1 MGNTGNRVVNNFK
14 KYRYLLSQLIIK
26 DIKLK
31 YRRSYLGIVWT
42 LIEPLL
48 TMIVLTMVFSA
59 FLGKNGVADDLPF
72 PVYILAGRLLYSF
85 FSGATKGA
93 MKSIRSNAA
102 MIKKVY
108 VPKYMYPLAAI
119 LSNFIIFL
127 ISLIVLFGVAIVLK
141 VAPSWWMF
149 MAVVPILQL
158 LLICIGVGLILGT
171 LAVFFRDLEYLWGVA
186 LMLIMYTCAI
196 FYEAKRLYKAGYGW
210 LLDSNPIYG
219 VIRNFRHCIS
229 GAGFHYPTLIYCTCF
244 GVITIIIGAYLF
256 YKKQDEFILN
266 L

>member
-1 MGNTGNRVVNNFK
+1 MGKKTSQIFLNFK
-14 KYRYLLSQLIIK
+14 KYKFLLSQLVVK

-48 TMIVLTMVFSA
+48 TMVVLTMVFSA
-59 FLGKNGVADDLPF
+59 FLGKSGEAGALPF
-72 PVYILAGRLLYSF
+72 PVYILVGRLLYSF
-85 FSGATKGA
+85 FSGATKGS
-93 MKSIRSNAA
+93 MKPIRSNAA

-108 VPKYMYPLAAI
+108 VPKYMYPLASI

-127 ISLIVLFGVAIVLK
+127 ISLIVLFGVAIIMRVT
-141 VAPSWWMF
+141 PSFWMF
-149 MAVVPILQL
+149 AAIVPIIQL
-158 LLICIGVGLILGT
+158 LLICIGVGLFLST

-196 FYEAKRLYKAGYGW
+196 FYEADRLYAAGYGW
-210 LLDSNPIYG
+210 LLDINPLYG
-219 VIRNFRHCIS
+219 TIRNFRECIS
-229 GAGFHYPTLIYCTCF
+229 GAGFHMPSLLYCTIF
-244 GVITIIIGAYLF
+244 GVVSIIIGAFVF

>member
-1 MGNTGNRVVNNFK
+1 MGSKKLNVISNFSQY
-14 KYRYLLSQLIIK
+14 KYLFTQLIIK

-59 FLGKNGVADDLPF
+59 FLGKDGEAGGLPF
-72 PVYILAGRLLYSF
+72 PVYILIGRLLYAF
-85 FSGATKGA
+85 FSNATKGA

-108 VPKYMYPLAAI
+108 VPKYMYPMSSI
-119 LSNFIIFL
+119 LSNFIIFA
-127 ISLIVLFGVAIVLK
+127 ISLIVLIGVAVVLRVK
-141 VAPSWWMF
+141 PTVWML
-149 MAVVPILQL
+149 ACIVPIIL
-158 LLICIGVGLILGT
+158 LLFLCVGVGMILST
-171 LAVFFRDLEYLWGVA
+171 MAVFFRDLEYLWGVA

-196 FYEAKRLYKAGYGW
+196 FYEAERLIKHGYGW
-210 LLDSNPIYG
+210 LLNINPLYG
-219 VIRNFRHCIS
+219 VIRNFRGCIS
-229 GAGFHYPTLIYCTCF
+229 GEGLHMPSVLYCLAFGLITSALGFFI
-244 GVITIIIGAYLF
+244 F
-256 YKKQDEFILN
+256 YKKQDNFILN